1 MNSEFDINTADRLQ
15 YRHKY
20 EVLRRT
26 PSANPHDFK
35 QGSLLFK
42 GKSNNGET
50 EDDGSFEFR
59 YPVAAAP
66 VTGVWSSIG
75 LIVLPILSYLLF
87 RM

>member
-1 MNSEFDINTADRLQ
+1 MKFYA
-15 YRHKY
+15 
-20 EVLRRT
+20 
-26 PSANPHDFK
+26 
-35 QGSLLFK
+35 GLLLLILMISNRALCCSR
-42 GKSNNGET
+42 SNNGET